1 MKRLLAIAGS
11 PDLYSEFARTSA
23 LPNLLALLSH
33 ENTDIA
39 GDVLDLLKE
48 LTEEDVV
55 EDSVSAC
62 SPCRAVSAGPLVR
75 CMTRPCTKLRLLPTH
90 LAVPCGFRVS
100 WERQQRS

>member
-1 MKRLLAIAGS
+1 MCYVKAVKRLLAVAGS

-23 LPNLLALLSH
+23 LPGLLALLAH

-55 EDSVSAC
+55 EDSVSAAATC
-62 SPCRAVSAGPLVR
+62 LQALACRSLTG
-75 CMTRPCTKLRLLPTH
+75 
-90 LAVPCGFRVS
+90 
-100 WERQQRS
+100 Q